1 MSLWQ
6 RLLSRLSLRPD
17 PGLHT
22 YQLDEDLHLALEKLA
37 IQEQRPAGELAAEM
51 LASAVANRHTAEG
64 LWKRWL
70 SLSPREQETAA
81 LTCLG
86 FTNRQ
91 IAARLGVSSET
102 VKTHLH
108 NALVK
113 FNLHGKAQLRMLLSE
128 WDFSAWKS

>member
-1 MSLWQ
+1 MFLWQ
-6 RLLSRLSLRPD
+6 RLLSRLGLRPD
-17 PGLHT
+17 PGFHT
-22 YQLDEDLHLALEKLA
+22 YELDEDLHLALEKLA
-37 IQEQRPAGELAAEM
+37 SQEQRPAGELAAEM
-51 LASAVANRHTAEG
+51 LASAMANRHTAEG
-64 LWKRWL
+64 LWRRWL

-108 NALVK
+108 NALAK
-113 FNLHGKAQLRMLLSE
+113 FNLHGKAQLRMLLSS
-128 WDFSAWKS
+128 WDFSAWQS

>member
-6 RLLSRLSLRPD
+6 RLLSRLSLRPR
-17 PGLHT
+17 PGFHA
-22 YQLDEDLHLALEKLA
+22 YELDEDLHLALEKLA
-37 IQEQRPAGELAAEM
+37 SQERRPAGELAAEM
-51 LASAVANRHTAEG
+51 LTSALADRRTADG

-70 SLSPREQETAA
+70 SLSPREQEVAA

-91 IAARLGVSSET
+91 IAAKLGVSSET

-108 NALVK
+108 NALTK
-113 FNLHGKAQLRMLLSE
+113 FNLHGKAQLRMLLSS
-128 WDFSAWKS
+128 WDFSAWQ

>member
-6 RLLSRLSLRPD
+6 RFLSRLGLRPH
-17 PGLHT
+17 PGFHT
-22 YQLDEDLHLALEKLA
+22 YELDEDLHLALEKLA
-37 IQEQRPAGELAAEM
+37 SQEQRPAGELAAEM
-51 LASAVANRHTAEG
+51 LASAVADRHTAEG
-64 LWKRWL
+64 LCKRWL
-70 SLSPREQETAA
+70 SLSPREQEVAA

-113 FNLHGKAQLRMLLSE
+113 FNLHGKAQLRMLLSD
-128 WDFSAWKS
+128 WDFSAWK